1 MQIQE
6 RRDGPINQ
14 GMTFLALAFRPFF
27 LFAGIAAVLLVG
39 LWLLVLM
46 GKLAVPAYYG
56 PHWHGH
62 EMLFAYA
69 AAVIAGF
76 LLTATKNWTGIQ
88 TLRYWPLGGL
98 ALLWLL
104 ARLLPWLDVPGLLIA
119 LVDGLFL
126 PLLALALAFPLFRS
140 RQPHNIPF
148 VFLIL
153 AMALGNLL
161 IHLELLGHLQG
172 GMAMGVALGLGMVL
186 SLLLVM
192 GARVIPFFIERGLPG
207 ARVRKWTWVERLAV
221 PSILLYVLVQ
231 LIWPVTVLA
240 GVVTAAAALLHAWRI
255 GGWYQQGIWR
265 VPLLWVLWLG
275 YALVVLGLAVQAL
288 AGFGLIPVLLSLHLL
303 TVGGIGVLSLGMMA
317 RVAIGHTGRPMQ
329 AHPVMGWAFALLVLA
344 ALLRGL
350 MPLFWPEAYLW
361 WLKLSGLA
369 WILAFAAFVWVY
381 LPMLIRPRVD
391 GQPG

>member
-221 PSILLYVLVQ
+221 PMILLYVLVQ

-350 MPLFWPEAYLW
+350 MPLFWPESYLW